1 MTKPLA
7 VKGMTLADLR
17 AIHDKNVVVPT
28 RIKAAIRAMGEVKT
42 ECEYESDFI
51 KRTGLSQVDFSRFR
65 DQFTDFW
72 AELPSTNGKS
82 SARRAWFA
90 TKKLADA
97 WKEI

>member
-1 MTKPLA
+1 LTKKQPG
-7 VKGMTLADLR
+7 KTLADLR
-17 AIHDKNVVVPT
+17 AVHDKNVVVPT
-28 RIKAAIRAMGEVKT
+28 RIKNALAKMIELGT
-42 ECEYESDFI
+42 EWEYEGDFV
-51 KRTGLSQVDFSRFR
+51 KMTGLSVTDFSRFR